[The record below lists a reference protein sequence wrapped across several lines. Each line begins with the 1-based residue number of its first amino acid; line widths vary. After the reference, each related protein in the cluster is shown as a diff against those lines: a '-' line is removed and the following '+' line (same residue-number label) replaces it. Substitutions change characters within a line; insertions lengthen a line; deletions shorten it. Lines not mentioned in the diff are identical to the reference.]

1 MSEIKP
7 EPGVGNLL
15 REAAVDVRYLA
26 DRGYP
31 KASAIRFVSD
41 HYRLPEDER
50 FVLARVVVTCKIAE
64 DRRKKALSLEEIKGR
79 VLWVDGYNVVITT
92 ESLLKGLPVYQ
103 CDDGVLRDAQ
113 GIFKSYRASWVTIL
127 AQIKIL
133 EVLAEASPART
144 EFIFDQ
150 QISMSGNLTSEIRE
164 EMRTRSLEGTAR
176 TARDV
181 DRLLK
186 DTSAVVAT
194 GDGNIIDAAAAV
206 LDLPLE
212 IARREG
218 ISTIR
223 L

>member
-7 EPGVGNLL
+7 GAGNHL

-41 HYRLPEDER
+41 HYRLPEEDR
-50 FVLARVVVTCKIAE
+50 FVLARVVVTCKITE
-64 DRRKKALSLEEIKGR
+64 YRRKKALSLEEIKGR
-79 VLWVDGYNVVITT
+79 VLWVDGYNVIITT

-103 CDDGVLRDAQ
+103 CDDGFLRDAQ
-113 GIFKSYRASWVTIL
+113 GIFKSYRACPV
-127 AQIKIL
+127 
-133 EVLAEASPART
+133 RT

-150 QISMSGNLTSEIRE
+150 QISMSGSLSSEIRE
-164 EMRTRSLEGTAR
+164 EMRARSMEGTAR

-181 DRLLK
+181 DKQLK
-186 DTSAVVAT
+186 DTKAVVAT
-194 GDGNIIDAAAAV
+194 GDGNIIDAATAV

-218 ISTIR
+218 IRTIR

>member
-7 EPGVGNLL
+7 GPGAGNLL

-31 KASAIRFVSD
+31 KESAIRFVSD
-41 HYRLPEDER
+41 HYRLPVEDR

-79 VLWVDGYNVVITT
+79 VLWVDGYNVIITT

-103 CDDGVLRDAQ
+103 CDDGFLRDAQ
-113 GIFKSYRASWVTIL
+113 GIFNSYRASWFTIL

-133 EVLAEASPART
+133 EVLVEACPARA

-150 QISMSGNLTSEIRE
+150 QISMSGSLASEIRAE
-164 EMRTRSLEGTAR
+164 IRARSLEGTAR

-181 DRLLK
+181 DKQLK
-186 DTSAVVAT
+186 DTKAVVAT

-212 IARREG
+212 IARKEG

>member
-1 MSEIKP
+1 M
-7 EPGVGNLL
+7 L
-15 REAAVDVRYLA
+15 R
-26 DRGYP
+26 
-31 KASAIRFVSD
+31 
-41 HYRLPEDER
+41 
-50 FVLARVVVTCKIAE
+50 
-64 DRRKKALSLEEIKGR
+64 
-79 VLWVDGYNVVITT
+79 
-92 ESLLKGLPVYQ
+92 
-103 CDDGVLRDAQ
+103 

-133 EVLAEASPART
+133 KVLAEASPART

-150 QISMSGNLTSEIRE
+150 QISMSGNLASEIRE

-181 DRLLK
+181 DRQLK